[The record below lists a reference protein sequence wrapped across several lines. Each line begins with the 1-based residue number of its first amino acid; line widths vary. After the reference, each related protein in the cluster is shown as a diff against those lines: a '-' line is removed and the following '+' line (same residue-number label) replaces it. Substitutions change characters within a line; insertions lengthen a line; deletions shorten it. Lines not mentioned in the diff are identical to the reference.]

1 MPILGWLNKKAKKEG
16 ASSIFQASPNEQIGG
31 DIFRYGLVD
40 WWLSEFSQS
49 EREQIAD
56 TYRPMGTSGRP
67 LVEGNAT
74 RQPELHPGPF
84 LGNLATWVAKP
95 ALGDL
100 ALRIA
105 EKSASFDTL
114 PSDLTQAHFMF
125 ANLCK
130 VYYRFRDTRPDALE
144 KAVWAC
150 EQDIALSSK
159 LDPGLGDG
167 VVVAHYCFKQL
178 AIIEEKRGDYD
189 RATSLCREALA
200 QGWSGDWSKRIAR
213 IEKTKQRKSR

>member
-1 MPILGWLNKKAKKEG
+1 M
-16 ASSIFQASPNEQIGG
+16 GG
-31 DIFRYGLVD
+31 DIFRYGLDD

-84 LGNLATWVAKP
+84 LANLATWVTKP

-125 ANLCK
+125 ANLCQ
-130 VYYRFRDTRPDALE
+130 VYYRFRDTWPCAME

-150 EQDIALSSK
+150 KQDIELSSK
-159 LDPGLGDG
+159 LDPRRLGGG
-167 VVVAHYCFKQL
+167 VVVSHYCFKQL
-178 AIIEEKRGDYD
+178 AIIEEKRGNFD
-189 RATSLCREALA
+189 RAAELCRKAMA
-200 QGWSGDWSKRIAR
+200 QGWSGDWEKRLTR
-213 IEKTKQRKSR
+213 IETMQKKKMG

>member
-1 MPILGWLNKKAKKEG
+1 MAT
-16 ASSIFQASPNEQIGG
+16 AG
-31 DIFRYGLVD
+31 DIFRYGLD
-40 WWLSEFSQS
+40 EWWLSEFSQS

-84 LGNLATWVAKP
+84 LANLATWVAKP

-105 EKSASFDTL
+105 EKAASFDTL

-130 VYYRFRDTRPDALE
+130 VFYRFRDTQPGAID

-150 EQDIALSSK
+150 EQDIALSPK
-159 LDPGLGDG
+159 LNPRSLGGG

-178 AIIEEKRGDYD
+178 SIIEEKRGNLD
-189 RATSLCREALA
+189 RAISLCREAIA
-200 QGWSGDWSKRIAR
+200 QGWNGDWEKRITR
-213 IEKTKQRKSR
+213 IEAMQRKKSG